1 VCGTKV
7 LQIKELLAHR
17 ALNPPPLSSLAE
29 ERTPSARSSSVRR
42 RAITDARSSR
52 SAGANSSALR
62 VSRAESGYG
71 ARQPPPRA

>member
-17 ALNPPPLSSLAE
+17 ALNPPPSSSLAE
-29 ERTPSARSSSVRR
+29 ERTPPLARPPCAG
-42 RAITDARSSR
+42 AITDARSSR